1 VTRRLRLQSLVA
13 VGLCAVFVAQA
24 CAEAPQAGSGVPNIV
39 LVIGDDHGWPYFG
52 FMGDEIVKTPH
63 LDRLAREGVLFPY
76 GFTTASTC
84 RPSLRSLLTGL
95 HPVQWRARRRALR
108 AEGQGAQGGDRIRD
122 FATLPRQLATRGYA
136 SFQGGKY
143 WEGSYQAG
151 GFTDGT
157 KAPADAAA
165 REKLGWI
172 QASAGGDGLELGR
185 TTMQPLWDFLE
196 AHRDEPFF
204 VWFAPKLPHTPHDP
218 PPELLALYA
227 DAELSESA
235 RRYYANITRFDA
247 ALGALIAHLEQL
259 GLREKTLVVYLSDN
273 GWEQGPRATNRVSAL
288 GGPKGKSSMYELGFR
303 TPVIFSW
310 PGRLPGGRKRDDLV
324 SEVDLFSTLLD
335 FAGVEAPPDRTG
347 ISLGPVLLADAEFPR
362 ETVIGSMNRL
372 RPPRDVEAAKANPSE
387 DLVRTERAY
396 FLRNASWHYIWYAQ
410 RKRYGDRVS
419 EELYRIDR
427 DPREARNV
435 AGEHPELA
443 KAFREEIERWRDDV
457 VARTKSAT

>member
-1 VTRRLRLQSLVA
+1 
-13 VGLCAVFVAQA
+13 
-24 CAEAPQAGSGVPNIV
+24 
-39 LVIGDDHGWPYFG
+39 
-52 FMGDEIVKTPH
+52 
-63 LDRLAREGVLFPY
+63 
-76 GFTTASTC
+76 
-84 RPSLRSLLTGL
+84 
-95 HPVQWRARRRALR
+95 
-108 AEGQGAQGGDRIRD
+108 
-122 FATLPRQLATRGYA
+122 
-136 SFQGGKY
+136 
-143 WEGSYQAG
+143 
-151 GFTDGT
+151 
-157 KAPADAAA
+157 
-165 REKLGWI
+165 
-172 QASAGGDGLELGR
+172 
-185 TTMQPLWDFLE
+185 
-196 AHRDEPFF
+196 
-204 VWFAPKLPHTPHDP
+204 
-218 PPELLALYA
+218 
-227 DAELSESA
+227 
-235 RRYYANITRFDA
+235 
-247 ALGALIAHLEQL
+247 
-259 GLREKTLVVYLSDN
+259 
-273 GWEQGPRATNRVSAL
+273 
-288 GGPKGKSSMYELGFR
+288 MYELGFR